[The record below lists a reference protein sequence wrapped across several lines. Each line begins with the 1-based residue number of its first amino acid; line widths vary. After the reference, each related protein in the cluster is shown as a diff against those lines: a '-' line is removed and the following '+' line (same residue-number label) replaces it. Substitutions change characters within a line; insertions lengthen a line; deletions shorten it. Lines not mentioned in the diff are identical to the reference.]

1 MTDGRQRAAAPA
13 GTAPASSGRTDIGE
27 PGLRELSLAGPA
39 APPRANGELVF
50 SAPWESRAFG
60 MAAAL
65 IDQRVFTWSEFRA
78 GLIAAIAAWEAERS
92 GESYDYYERWL
103 VALETLVAT
112 TGLLDAADAERSEAG
127 ATPPTVTTV
136 VDIDIEAVVRQ
147 SLEASGEAFEVMA
160 CDPDFAD
167 TAAFCARYGVAMEDS
182 ANAIV
187 VVGKSNPPR
196 YVCCVVLA
204 TTRLDV
210 NGAVRSRLGVRKA
223 SFASAVDTEA
233 LTGMTIGGVTP
244 FALPAEIPVW
254 VDSRVMDREQVVLGG
269 GSRSSKVRVAP
280 AVFRGREGTEIVDGL
295 AQDVPA
301 P

>member
-1 MTDGRQRAAAPA
+1 MG
-13 GTAPASSGRTDIGE
+13 
-27 PGLRELSLAGPA
+27 LAGPA

-65 IDQRVFTWSEFRA
+65 VDQRVFSWSEFRA
-78 GLIAAIAAWEAERS
+78 GLIAAIAAWEAERP
-92 GESYDYYERWL
+92 EEAYDYYERWL
-103 VALETLVAT
+103 VALESLVAAK
-112 TGLLDAADAERSEAG
+112 GLLDAADAERSVDG
-127 ATPPTVTTV
+127 APPPTVTAV

-147 SLEASGEAFEVMA
+147 ALEASGEAFEVLA

-301 P
+301 PVARAAPTTR